1 MADESNIYYQAFLEN
16 YGKISSAVAG
26 AGSPNMV
33 NLSAHL
39 MQSGLI
45 NPPDHQAAIAP
56 VGMNPTQIAN
66 NLCTVV
72 MSNLKGEPQY
82 EKLLQ
87 AFRSTGYDY
96 PIRLLQKTL
105 QGMTAVPQ
113 GLLRVVYCL
122 HVHLPCMQ

>member
-1 MADESNIYYQAFLEN
+1 MADESNIYYRAFLEN

-26 AGSPNMV
+26 AGSPNMI

-45 NPPDHQAAIAP
+45 NPPDHLAIAP
-56 VGMNPTQIAN
+56 GTNPTQIAN

-87 AFRSTGYDY
+87 ACRSTGYDY

-105 QGMTAVPQ
+105 QGMTAASQ
-113 GLLRVVYCL
+113 GLLRVIYCL
-122 HVHLPCMQ
+122 YVHLPCMQ